1 LRIEHDRYL
10 DDHRVD
16 GRPVLP
22 FAAAMELM
30 AEGAAAVASRVPTV
44 LSSVRLLKGITI
56 EDAGGL
62 EVRID
67 AAAAGGSDALALT
80 LSSPGGGRVHYQ
92 ALAGFAPQA
101 ASAVSPPDGLDD
113 ARPFPMSVTDAYRDL
128 LFHGPLFQGIETI
141 AGMDERG
148 ATAQLHP
155 SAPGACVRGGH
166 GEAWLLDPVLIDCA
180 LQMQL
185 LWTRLHWEVT
195 LLPSELSAYTRLGAV
210 PTEGLVRHELRIRP
224 CSEPPLCRAD
234 HWFFTEDDR
243 LVATLTDM
251 VGVGARALNRLAARV

>member
-1 LRIEHDRYL
+1 
-10 DDHRVD
+10 
-16 GRPVLP
+16 
-22 FAAAMELM
+22 
-30 AEGAAAVASRVPTV
+30 
-44 LSSVRLLKGITI
+44 
-56 EDAGGL
+56 
-62 EVRID
+62 
-67 AAAAGGSDALALT
+67 
-80 LSSPGGGRVHYQ
+80 
-92 ALAGFAPQA
+92 
-101 ASAVSPPDGLDD
+101 
-113 ARPFPMSVTDAYRDL
+113 MSVTDAYRDL